1 MTSTLTESITTEA
14 LGNTHKT
21 ACFSARKEP
30 TVLAD
35 IYQEDINIAIWQR
48 QFDQQLIDASKAF
61 VTSNP
66 NFGKSLSVSPEN
78 ALETLQFATDGKA
91 PEVLLRNVAEL
102 VDMFCYL
109 FELKDAGL
117 RLATLNSAMCPRFH
131 VDQVPCRL
139 VTTYHGTATQWL
151 ANDAVNRAKLGHGS
165 NGLPD
170 SESGLYM
177 KENDIQHLS
186 VGDVV
191 LLKGERWSGNE
202 NRGLVHRSP
211 NIESSEPRLLL
222 TLDFG

>member
-14 LGNTHKT
+14 LENTHKT
-21 ACFSARKEP
+21 ACSSARKEP

-78 ALETLQFATDGKA
+78 ALEALQFATDGNA
-91 PEVLLRNVAEL
+91 PEVLLRNIAEL

-117 RLATLNSAMCPRFH
+117 RLTTLNSAMCPRFH

-139 VTTYHGTATQWL
+139 VTSYFGSGTQWL
-151 ANDAVNRAKLGHGS
+151 QNSTVDRSKLGRGS

-170 SESGLYM
+170 SESGLYDV
-177 KENDIQHLS
+177 ESDIQQLAC
-186 VGDVV
+186 GDVA
-191 LLKGERWSGNE
+191 LLKGGRWIGNE
-202 NRGLVHRSP
+202 HTGLVHRSP
-211 NIESSEPRLLL
+211 NIMSNETRLLM